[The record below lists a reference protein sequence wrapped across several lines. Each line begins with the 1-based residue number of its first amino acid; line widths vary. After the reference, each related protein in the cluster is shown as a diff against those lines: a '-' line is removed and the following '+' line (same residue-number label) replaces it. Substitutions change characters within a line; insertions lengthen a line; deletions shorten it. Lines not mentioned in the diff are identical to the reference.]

1 MCWMTCT
8 TAWPVRSVVTRCC
21 RDPICALITYACNV
35 CTAVLVDARLAGLV
49 EEYLS
54 VLQDTFQDLRV
65 YIAGRVEARA
75 EIDRLS
81 GMVRTLY
88 DAHPLMFKQEDLEGT
103 H

>member
-1 MCWMTCT
+1 M
-8 TAWPVRSVVTRCC
+8 
-21 RDPICALITYACNV
+21 